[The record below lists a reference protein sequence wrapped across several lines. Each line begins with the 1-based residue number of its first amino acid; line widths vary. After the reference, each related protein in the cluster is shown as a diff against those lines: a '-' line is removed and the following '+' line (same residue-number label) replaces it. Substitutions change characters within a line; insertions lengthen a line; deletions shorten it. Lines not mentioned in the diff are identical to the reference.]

1 LPLLSGCDHFVT
13 LLDLQYGR
21 NAEYPSTSA
30 IIEYIAGEGYG
41 SVREA
46 LSVCIGGVMKRL

>member
-1 LPLLSGCDHFVT
+1 VT